1 LNRAPTCQRHNH
13 SYGYAPSA
21 DGKRFLIVTT
31 AGQDGE
37 SPPLTVVVN
46 WLVGSKK

>member
-1 LNRAPTCQRHNH
+1 MHPARTA
-13 SYGYAPSA
+13 SV
-21 DGKRFLIVTT
+21 FLIVTT